1 MTLSFIL
8 QATVLF
14 GLASLVG
21 IALRRRTPALRHA
34 LDITALSAVLLLPL
48 LNRFAAFQ
56 PAELSAIE
64 IPAITMT
71 VVGRAAAQQPIDWML
86 WITRLYYAGVA
97 IVATR
102 YLIGMARAF
111 WLRWT
116 SRPSTES
123 DVRLHRSILVPMTFG
138 WLRPLVLLPESSAS
152 WPEERRQSAIAHER
166 AHITRHDC
174 LWNFVA
180 EVACAVW
187 WFHPQAWILAAR
199 ARKSAEQAA
208 DNTVLRGGTPAA
220 DYAQHLLDVA
230 REAAGS
236 WEIASAIAMAEPS
249 KLESRVVAVLDSNA
263 PRTPLSRRA
272 LAGLSS
278 AAMVACLLVTG
289 VINSHAQSQP
299 AGTISITV
307 ADISGARVPQALV
320 SIEDEKGRI
329 RTMLEVND
337 AGEAAFNSLP
347 PGDYLIQVRKAG
359 FAIWGKSVHLDDK
372 AGAVL
377 TAGLTPG
384 QILENMRISSGE
396 NKPPS
401 GTPPQRIRVG
411 GNVQAAKLINRVPAI
426 YPQSAKDRRI
436 EGTVFLHAVVLKDGR
451 VGTVEVLGSP
461 DESLSQAATD
471 AVQQW
476 IYQPTLLNG
485 NPVEVITKITINF
498 TLSQ

>member
-1 MTLSFIL
+1 MTLSLIL

-21 IALRRRTPALRHA
+21 IALRRRSPALLHA
-34 LDITALSAVLLLPL
+34 LDITALFAVLLLPL
-48 LNRFAAFQ
+48 LTRFVTFQ

-86 WITRLYYAGVA
+86 WIARLYYAGVA

-102 YLIGMARAF
+102 YLVGMARAF

-116 SRPSTES
+116 SRPSAEP

-152 WPEERRQSAIAHER
+152 WPEERRQSAIDHER
-166 AHITRHDC
+166 AHIARHDC

-180 EVACAVW
+180 EIACAVW
-187 WFHPQAWILAAR
+187 WFHPQAWMLTTR

-208 DNTVLRGGTPAA
+208 DNAVLRGGTPAA

-236 WEIASAIAMAEPS
+236 WEMASAIAMAEPS

-263 PRTPLSRRA
+263 PRMPLSRRA
-272 LAGLSS
+272 LAVLSS
-278 AAMVACLLVTG
+278 VATVAALLVTG
-289 VINSHAQSQP
+289 VINSPAQSHP
-299 AGTISITV
+299 AGTVAVTV
-307 ADISGARVPQALV
+307 TDISNARVPNALV
-320 SIEDEKGRI
+320 SIEDGQGQSFKGS
-329 RTMLEVND
+329 TNETGEVTISISSGK
-337 AGEAAFNSLP
+337 AIS
-347 PGDYLIQVRKAG
+347 GDYLVQVQKPG
-359 FAIWGKSVHLDDK
+359 FAIWSKRFRID
-372 AGAVL
+372 AEGATVNASL
-377 TAGLTPG
+377 IPG
-384 QILENMRISSGE
+384 QIFESMKISANGQGSQ
-396 NKPPS
+396 
-401 GTPPQRIRVG
+401 TPVQQIRVG
-411 GNVQAAKLINRVPAI
+411 GNVQAAKLINRIPAD
-426 YPQSAKDRRI
+426 YPQSAKDRGI
-436 EGTVFLHAVVLKDGR
+436 QGTVFLQAVILKDGR
-451 VGTVEVLGSP
+451 VGALEVLGSP
-461 DESLSQAATD
+461 DELLSQAATK

-476 IYQPTLLNG
+476 TYQPTLLNG
-485 NPVEVITKITINF
+485 NPIEVITKITINF